1 MADQFENCTAVTDL
15 CPIEATTYGY
25 RPNLAANI
33 FFLAIFALCGI
44 IQLFQ
49 GLKWKTWTF
58 MIAMT
63 WGCLTEVLGYVGR
76 LIMNNNPW
84 SEVGFQIQICCLIIA
99 PVSPPN
105 PSNPNQS
112 SF

>member
-25 RPNLAANI
+25 RPNLGATI

-63 WGCLTEVLGYVGR
+63 WGCLTEVLGALAPSPIYR
-76 LIMNNNPW
+76 SCDFANTIRYR
-84 SEVGFQIQICCLIIA
+84 ICRTLDDE
-99 PVSPPN
+99 
-105 PSNPNQS
+105 
-112 SF
+112 